1 MDTEILKGIGL
12 PQSHAKAYMKL
23 LEVGEISPPKLAG
36 LIDESRTTT
45 YSILESLE
53 RVKLVRKVQNTS
65 KLTYVVTH
73 PVNLENFVERR
84 RAIISDWEFKLNGLM
99 PSLVNK
105 YYATTEHPE
114 MQVYQGEDGLKKIFD
129 SILEDKANLYVIETS
144 IDHDYLGEEYIDNFV
159 AQRIE
164 KKITAHIMSPK
175 GSKKHN
181 LKNDKPHRIV
191 RSFYDEKLYQTPVE
205 INIYGDKVAFLSYGE
220 EVIGT
225 IIHSPQIAQAQ
236 RELFNMIKLA
246 SSST

>member
-1 MDTEILKGIGL
+1 MDNEILAGIGL
-12 PQSHAKAYMKL
+12 PKSHVKAYMKL
-23 LEVGEISPPKLAG
+23 LEVGEISPPKLAEC
-36 LIDESRTTT
+36 IDESRTTT

-53 RVKLVRKVQNTS
+53 RVKLVRKVENAT

-73 PVNLENFVERR
+73 PINLENFVERR
-84 RAIISDWEFKLNGLM
+84 RAIISDWEYKLNGLM

-114 MQVYQGEDGLKKIFD
+114 IQIYQGEDGLKKIFE
-129 SILEDKANLYVIETS
+129 SILEDKEDVYVIETS
-144 IDHDYLGEEYIDNFV
+144 KDHDYLGEEYIDNFV
-159 AQRIE
+159 AQRIQ
-164 KKITAHIMSPK
+164 KKITAYVMSPK
-175 GSKKHN
+175 GTKKHN
-181 LKNDKPHRIV
+181 LKNDKAHRID
-191 RSFYDEKLYQTPVE
+191 RSFYNEKNYQTPVE

-246 SSST
+246 SVST